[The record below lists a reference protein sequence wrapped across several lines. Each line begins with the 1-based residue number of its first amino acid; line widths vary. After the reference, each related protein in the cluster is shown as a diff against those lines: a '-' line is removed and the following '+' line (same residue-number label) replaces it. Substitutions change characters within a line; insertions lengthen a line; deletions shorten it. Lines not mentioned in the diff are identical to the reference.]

1 MSISRGRD
9 GRTVKIAI
17 GVDAHKTSFAIVAI
31 GAVGDELDSFS
42 VPATPEGFRKAHDRV
57 ANLGGDVTWDIEG
70 TYTYGLGLAEYL
82 SKKGARV
89 YEVPGSVTKRHRR
102 QGTRRGKSD
111 PIDARAIAQAVLLEQ
126 DRLSRYDRSDDHEA
140 VRLLYDSR
148 DRLVRHRTESVNR
161 VRAFAHM
168 LGVLDVP
175 LDLTRDIGIKRLRAR
190 LADHFG
196 RANVVDALRFDE
208 IEDGLLEIER
218 LNCRIRAIEE
228 KLRPFVERL
237 ASKVLELYGVSTV
250 VAAGLIGHAG
260 SLRNC
265 RDADAFAMRS
275 GVAPV
280 PCSSGKS
287 SAVRLNRGGNR
298 QLNRLLHNIALT
310 QLRSPEQSG
319 RIYYDRKR
327 IEGKSHRAAMRALK
341 RQLATVVFYRLR
353 ASQITVT
360 TTTFLAA

>member
-1 MSISRGRD
+1 MGED
-9 GRTVKIAI
+9 VNIAV
-17 GVDAHKTSFAIVAI
+17 GVDAHKASFAVVAI
-31 GAVGDELDSFS
+31 SSLGEELVSFS
-42 VPATPEGFRKAHDRV
+42 VPATPEGFCKAYDRV
-57 ANLGGDVTWDIEG
+57 GKLGGDVSWGIEG
-70 TYTYGLGLAEYL
+70 TYTYGLGLAEFL
-82 SKKGARV
+82 VKKGVPV
-89 YEVPGSVTKRHRR
+89 YEVPGSVTKRYRR

-126 DRLSRYDRSDDHEA
+126 GRLSRYDRSEDHEA

-148 DRLVRHRTESVNR
+148 DRLVRHRTEAINR
-161 VRAFAHM
+161 VRAFAHI
-168 LGVLDVP
+168 LGVLNVP
-175 LDLTRDIGIKRLRAR
+175 TDLTRSVGLKRLRASLDALR
-190 LADHFG
+190 EHASI
-196 RANVVDALRFDE
+196 VDALRLDE
-208 IEDGLLEIER
+208 VEDGLVEIER
-218 LNCRIRAIEE
+218 LNIRVRAIEDTI
-228 KLRPFVERL
+228 RPFVERL
-237 ASKVLELYGVSTV
+237 ASKLLEMYGVSIV

-265 RDADAFAMRS
+265 RDSDAFAMRA

-310 QLRSPEQSG
+310 QLRSQEQLG

-327 IEGKSHRAAMRALK
+327 VEGKSHRAAMRALK

-353 ASQITVT
+353 ASQPAMATD
-360 TTTFLAA
+360 LHAA

>member
-1 MSISRGRD
+1 M
-9 GRTVKIAI
+9 KIAV
-17 GVDAHKTSFAIVAI
+17 GVDAHKTTFAIVALS
-31 GAVGDELDSFS
+31 AVGDELDSFS
-42 VPATPEGFRKAHDRV
+42 VPATPEGFCKAHDRV
-57 ANLGGDVTWDIEG
+57 ANLGGEVTWGIEG
-70 TYTYGLGLAEYL
+70 TYTYGLGLAEFL
-82 SKKGARV
+82 SRQGIPV

-102 QGTRRGKSD
+102 QGTHRGKSD

-148 DRLVRHRTESVNR
+148 DRLVRHRTEAVNR
-161 VRAFAHM
+161 ARAFAHM
-168 LGVLDVP
+168 LGVLNVP
-175 LDLTRDIGIKRLRAR
+175 LDLTRDVGLKRLRAR
-190 LADHFG
+190 LAEHLVH
-196 RANVVDALRFDE
+196 ANIVDGLRFDE
-208 IEDGLLEIER
+208 IEDALLEIER
-218 LNCRIRAIEE
+218 LNSRIRAIEE

-237 ASKVLELYGVSTV
+237 ASKVLEMYGVSTV
-250 VAAGLIGHAG
+250 VAAGLLGHSG

-265 RDADAFAMRS
+265 RDADAFAMRA

-310 QLRSPEQSG
+310 QLRSPEQPG

-327 IEGKSHRAAMRALK
+327 GEGKSHRAAMRALK

-353 ASQITVT
+353 ASQTAMAT
-360 TTTFLAA
+360 TLQVA

>member
-1 MSISRGRD
+1 MK
-9 GRTVKIAI
+9 TAV
-17 GVDAHKTSFAIVAI
+17 GVDAHKTTFAIVAI
-31 GAVGDELDSFS
+31 SAVGEELDSFS
-42 VPATPEGFRKAHDRV
+42 VPATPEGFSKAHDRIGS
-57 ANLGGDVTWDIEG
+57 LGGDVTWGIEG
-70 TYTYGLGLAEYL
+70 TYTYGLGLAEFL
-82 SKKGARV
+82 SKQGASV

-126 DRLSRYDRSDDHEA
+126 DRLSRYDRSEDHEA
-140 VRLLYDSR
+140 VRLLYESR

-161 VRAFAHM
+161 VRAFAHL
-168 LGVLDVP
+168 LGVLNVP
-175 LDLTRDIGIKRLRAR
+175 LDLTRDIGLKRLRSR
-190 LADHFG
+190 LEEH
-196 RANVVDALRFDE
+196 RHHANIVDALRLDE
-208 IEDGLLEIER
+208 IEDGLSEIER
-218 LNCRIRAIEE
+218 LNLRVRAIED

-237 ASKVLELYGVSTV
+237 ASKLLELFGVSTV
-250 VAAGLIGHAG
+250 VAAGLLGHAG
-260 SLRNC
+260 TLRNC
-265 RDADAFAMRS
+265 RDSDAFAMRA

-310 QLRSPEQSG
+310 QLRSSEQPG

-327 IEGKSHRAAMRALK
+327 VEGKSHRAAMRALK

-353 ASQITVT
+353 ASQAIAKT
-360 TTTFLAA
+360 TLQAA

>member
-1 MSISRGRD
+1 M
-9 GRTVKIAI
+9 KIAV
-17 GVDAHKTSFAIVAI
+17 GVDAHKETFAIVAI
-31 GAVGDELDSFS
+31 SAVGVELDSFS
-42 VPATPEGFRKAHDRV
+42 VPATPEGFSKAHDRIV
-57 ANLGGDVTWDIEG
+57 ALQGDVTCGIEG
-70 TYTYGLGLAEYL
+70 TYTYGLGLAEFL
-82 SKKGARV
+82 SRQGVLV

-126 DRLSRYDRSDDHEA
+126 DRLSQFHRSEDHEA

-161 VRAFAHM
+161 VRAFAHVM
-168 LGVLDVP
+168 GVLNVP
-175 LDLTRDIGIKRLRAR
+175 ADLTRNIGLKRLRAR
-190 LADHFG
+190 LDGLRKHAS
-196 RANVVDALRFDE
+196 AVDALRLDE
-208 IEDGLLEIER
+208 IEDGLSEIER
-218 LNCRIRAIEE
+218 LNHRVRVIEA

-237 ASKVLELYGVSTV
+237 ASKVLEMYGVSTV
-250 VAAGLIGHAG
+250 VAAGLLGHAG
-260 SLRNC
+260 NLRNC
-265 RDADAFAMRS
+265 RDANTFAMRA

-310 QLRSPEQSG
+310 QLRSPEQPG

-327 IEGKSHRAAMRALK
+327 AEGKSNRAAMRALK
-341 RQLATVVFYRLR
+341 RHLATVVFYRLR
-353 ASQITVT
+353 ASQPD
-360 TTTFLAA
+360 AAPLLQAA

>member
-1 MSISRGRD
+1 M
-9 GRTVKIAI
+9 KIAV
-17 GVDAHKTSFAIVAI
+17 GVDAHKTTFAIVAI

-42 VPATPEGFRKAHDRV
+42 VPATPEGFAKAHDRIG
-57 ANLGGDVTWDIEG
+57 NLQGDVTWGIEG
-70 TYTYGLGLAEYL
+70 TYTYGLGLAEFL
-82 SKKGARV
+82 LKHGASV

-126 DRLSRYDRSDDHEA
+126 DRLSQYNRSEDHEA
-140 VRLLYDSR
+140 VRLLYESR
-148 DRLVRHRTESVNR
+148 DRLVRHRTECVNR
-161 VRAFAHM
+161 VRAFAHV
-168 LGVLDVP
+168 LGVLNIP
-175 LDLTRDIGIKRLRAR
+175 LDLTRTIGLKRLRTR
-190 LADHFG
+190 LEEHREG
-196 RANVVDALRFDE
+196 ANMVDVLRLDE
-208 IEDGLLEIER
+208 IEDGLSEIER
-218 LNCRIRAIEE
+218 LNLRIRAIED

-250 VAAGLIGHAG
+250 VAAGLLGHAG
-260 SLRNC
+260 TLQNC
-265 RDADAFAMRS
+265 RDANAFAMRA

-341 RQLATVVFYRLR
+341 RQLATVVYYRLH
-353 ASQITVT
+353 ASQGGKQTI
-360 TTTFLAA
+360 LQAA